1 MTTWGP
7 MLKSLHV
14 ACVAASLALFTVRGA
29 WMLRAPER
37 LRVRWVRVVP
47 HVVDTLL
54 LASAVA
60 LAFLL
65 RIDPLTHGWLAAK
78 IAGLCAYI
86 VLGTVALKRGPTR
99 GIRAA
104 ALAAALAV
112 YAYIVTVAIT
122 KSPAGPLAWL

>member
-1 MTTWGP
+1 MTTWVP
-7 MLKSLHV
+7 LLKSVHV
-14 ACVAASLALFTVRGA
+14 ACVAASFALFAVRGA
-29 WMLRAPER
+29 WMLRAPDR
-37 LRVRWVRVVP
+37 LRVGWVRVVP

-65 RIDPLTHGWLAAK
+65 RIDPLAHGWLAAK
-78 IAGLCAYI
+78 ITGLCAYI
-86 VLGTVALKRGPTR
+86 VLGTVALKRGRTR
-99 GIRAA
+99 GTRTAA
-104 ALAAALAV
+104 FAAALAV

>member
-1 MTTWGP
+1 MTTWVP
-7 MLKSLHV
+7 ILKSLHV
-14 ACVAASLALFTVRGA
+14 ACVATSFVLFAVRGA
-29 WMLRAPER
+29 WMLRAPGR
-37 LRVRWVRVVP
+37 LRVPWVRVVP

-86 VLGTVALKRGPTR
+86 VLGTVALKRGRTR
-99 GIRAA
+99 GIRTTAF
-104 ALAAALAV
+104 AAALAV

-122 KSPAGPLAWL
+122 KSPAGPLTWL